1 MSARKR
7 APTASHQHAYEIV
20 STSLTTLISDLKG
33 ALDALHALGDQA
45 EAAGAPWTPGRV
57 PEWKPE

>member
-1 MSARKR
+1 VSTS
-7 APTASHQHAYEIV
+7 APTASHQHAYDIA
-20 STSLTTLISDLKG
+20 STSLTGVITDLKG
-33 ALDALHALGDQA
+33 ALETLHALGEKA